1 MVSNKAYLHLGPD
14 GAESQSARAEN
25 GCGCVTTSCKRR
37 HAAQASPRHPV
48 SGTPFAWVC
57 YTTCSQGR
65 QATYYLLRNPAYRH
79 ITCKSTRPFGYRHFF
94 SEPKLGNYLG
104 ALSNWVKLQNE
115 ARSNDDII
123 FSIVG
128 WHAIT
133 LPQDPKELSAARKD
147 MLATLLAFGI
157 DPKKAVVFF
166 QEDVSIHYF
175 SYLVRALTFYR
186 FKTTQNCR
194 GY

>member
-1 MVSNKAYLHLGPD
+1 M
-14 GAESQSARAEN
+14 
-25 GCGCVTTSCKRR
+25 
-37 HAAQASPRHPV
+37 
-48 SGTPFAWVC
+48 
-57 YTTCSQGR
+57 
-65 QATYYLLRNPAYRH
+65 
-79 ITCKSTRPFGYRHFF
+79 
-94 SEPKLGNYLG
+94 
-104 ALSNWVKLQNE
+104 KLQNE

-175 SYLVRALTFYR
+175 SYFYAR
-186 FKTTQNCR
+186 
-194 GY
+194 